1 MSDFDDSYYED
12 DEDWVSKSQV
22 KREMIALQEIG
33 EKLIGLKA
41 RELAKFPVSQT
52 MLDAIEESR
61 RVKGHEAMR
70 RHMQYVGKVMRNE
83 DIEGIQREFDKLDPS
98 SELFLRLQNQAE
110 RWRERLIKTKE
121 AEAQWIDE
129 NQGIEI
135 QEFRSL
141 VRAARKEQPDDANA
155 PISAGKNSK
164 KLLQIIRKKLFA

>member
-1 MSDFDDSYYED
+1 MSDFNDNHYED

-22 KREMIALQEIG
+22 KREMIALQELG
-33 EKLIGLKA
+33 EQLINLKA
-41 RELAKFPVSQT
+41 SELAKFPISST
-52 MLDAIEESR
+52 MQDAIDESR

-83 DIEGIQREFDKLDPS
+83 DVEGIQRELDKLDTS

-121 AEAQWIDE
+121 AEAQWIKE
-129 NQGIEI
+129 NDGIDI
-135 QEFRSL
+135 QAFRSL
-141 VRAARKEQPDDANA
+141 VRAARKEQPEDPKA
-155 PISAGKNSK
+155 PIVAGKSSK